1 MKFNATG
8 SGFTEVK
15 RVLTSTSVTRNE
27 IQCHKLTNYKQ
38 RRFRAQTSVKEKLS
52 IIEVH
57 TMLLGMTY
65 YQIFS
70 YFIIYSFIGWCVE
83 VVFHAVRFGRV
94 INRGFLNGPVCP
106 VYGFG
111 VILVFGVLNIIAA
124 LYSSTGGVAG
134 IPIPILYILGLLL
147 TSFVEFMGGFLL
159 DKFFHARWWDYR
171 NEKFNIGGYVCLK
184 FSLIWGAG
192 IVLIV
197 RIFHPM
203 LIEQNLNRFPEQIGR
218 WILVVMYAAYVTDV
232 IVSALTMMKLNQ
244 QLAELEELRQSMR
257 VVSNTLSY
265 VLGEGTFVTEEL
277 IGRGEGRAYAHATA
291 ADSMNTLETRDEFDA
306 KYDALQASMNE
317 KREALQASMD
327 ETREAI
333 QAGMDK
339 RRDAIQAGMN
349 ERRDAIQ
356 ASMDKRREAAAVAG
370 ERAEAARKAVVER
383 AAAAGSVL
391 TNRAAMDDAEAANDS
406 VLGQED
412 KMSVPEFSPADAVK
426 KQVAAATNAIT
437 EKVSAVAEAAMK
449 NVADIT
455 LRTAEERE
463 ERRAE
468 AEARKAQLEKDREE
482 WIAKFNERRHRL
494 LRYLFSSHPD
504 IQHDEYQEAMDELRK
519 ILEGK

>member
-1 MKFNATG
+1 M
-8 SGFTEVK
+8 
-15 RVLTSTSVTRNE
+15 
-27 IQCHKLTNYKQ
+27 I
-38 RRFRAQTSVKEKLS
+38 
-52 IIEVH
+52 
-57 TMLLGMTY
+57 LGMTY

-83 VVFHAVRFGRV
+83 VVFHAVRYGRV

-124 LYSSTGGVAG
+124 LYSPTGGVAS
-134 IPIPILYILGLLL
+134 IPIPILYVLGLIL

-197 RIFHPM
+197 RILHPM
-203 LIEQNLNRFPEQIGR
+203 LIEQNLSRFPEQIGR

-265 VLGEGTFVTEEL
+265 VLGEGTFVTEDL
-277 IGRGEGRAYAHATA
+277 IRRGEGHAYAHATA
-291 ADSMNTLETRDEFDA
+291 ADSMNTLETRDEFDV

-333 QAGMDK
+333 QASMDETREAIQASMDETREVIKAGLNERREAIQAGMNE
-339 RRDAIQAGMN
+339 RREAIQAGMN

-356 ASMDKRREAAAVAG
+356 TGMNERRDAIQTGIDKRREAAAVAG
-370 ERAEAARKAVVER
+370 ARAEAARKAVVDR
-383 AAAAGSVL
+383 AATAGSVL
-391 TNRAAMDDAEAANDS
+391 TDRAAMDDAKAAKDS
-406 VLGQED
+406 VLGQEN
-412 KMSVPEFSPADAVK
+412 KMPVPEFSPADAVK
-426 KQVAAATNAIT
+426 KQVTAATNAIT
-437 EKVSAVAEAAMK
+437 EKVNAVAEAAME

-504 IQHDEYQEAMDELRK
+504 IQHNEYQEAMDELRK
-519 ILEGK
+519 IMEGK

>member
-1 MKFNATG
+1 
-8 SGFTEVK
+8 
-15 RVLTSTSVTRNE
+15 
-27 IQCHKLTNYKQ
+27 
-38 RRFRAQTSVKEKLS
+38 
-52 IIEVH
+52 
-57 TMLLGMTY
+57 MLLGMSY

-83 VVFHAVRFGRV
+83 VVFHAVRYGRV
-94 INRGFLNGPVCP
+94 VNRGFLNGPVCP

-111 VILVFGVLNIIAA
+111 VILVFGVLNIIAT
-124 LYSSTGGVAG
+124 SFSPTGGVAS
-134 IPIPILYILGLLL
+134 IPIPILYVLGLLL

-197 RIFHPM
+197 RILHPM
-203 LIEQNLNRFPEQIGR
+203 LIEQNLSRFPEQIGR

-265 VLGEGTFVTEEL
+265 VLGEGTFVTEDL
-277 IGRGEGRAYAHATA
+277 IRRGEDRAYAHATA
-291 ADSMNTLETRDEFDA
+291 ADSMNTLETRDEFDV

-317 KREALQASMD
+317 KREALQASVD

-333 QAGMDK
+333 QAGMDETREVIEAGLNE
-339 RRDAIQAGMN
+339 RRDAIQAGM
-349 ERRDAIQ
+349 EKRRDA
-356 ASMDKRREAAAVAG
+356 AAAAG
-370 ERAEAARKAVVER
+370 ARAEAARKAVVER

-391 TNRAAMDDAEAANDS
+391 TDRVAMDDVKSAIDS
-406 VLGQED
+406 VPGQKE
-412 KMSVPEFSPADAVK
+412 KMPLPEFSPADAVK

-437 EKVSAVAEAAMK
+437 EKVNAVAEAAME

-455 LRTAEERE
+455 LRTAEQRE

-468 AEARKAQLEKDREE
+468 AEARKAQIEKDREE

-494 LRYLFSSHPD
+494 LRYLFRSHPD
-504 IQHDEYQEAMDELRK
+504 IHHNDYQEAMDELREIMENRK
-519 ILEGK
+519 AE

>member
-1 MKFNATG
+1 
-8 SGFTEVK
+8 
-15 RVLTSTSVTRNE
+15 
-27 IQCHKLTNYKQ
+27 
-38 RRFRAQTSVKEKLS
+38 
-52 IIEVH
+52 
-57 TMLLGMTY
+57 MLLGMSY

-83 VVFHAVRFGRV
+83 VVFHAVRYGRV
-94 INRGFLNGPVCP
+94 VNRGFLNGPVCP

-111 VILVFGVLNIIAA
+111 VILVFGVLNIIAT
-124 LYSSTGGVAG
+124 SFSPTGGVAS
-134 IPIPILYILGLLL
+134 IPIPILYVLGLLL

-197 RIFHPM
+197 RVFHPM

-265 VLGEGTFVTEEL
+265 VLGEGTFVTEDL
-277 IGRGEGRAYAHATA
+277 IRRGEDRAYAHATA
-291 ADSMNTLETRDEFDA
+291 ADSMNTLETRDEFDV

-317 KREALQASMD
+317 KREALQASVD

-333 QAGMDK
+333 QAGMDETREVIEAGLNE
-339 RRDAIQAGMN
+339 RRDAIQAGM
-349 ERRDAIQ
+349 EKRRDA
-356 ASMDKRREAAAVAG
+356 AAAAG
-370 ERAEAARKAVVER
+370 ARAEAARKAVVER
-383 AAAAGSVL
+383 AVAAGSVL
-391 TNRAAMDDAEAANDS
+391 TDRVAMDDGKSAIDS
-406 VLGQED
+406 VPGQEE
-412 KMSVPEFSPADAVK
+412 KIPVPEFSPADAVK

-437 EKVSAVAEAAMK
+437 EKVNAFAEAAME

-468 AEARKAQLEKDREE
+468 AEARKAQIEKDREE

-494 LRYLFSSHPD
+494 LRYLFRSHPD
-504 IQHDEYQEAMDELRK
+504 IHHNDYQEAMDELREIMENRK
-519 ILEGK
+519 AE

>member
-1 MKFNATG
+1 
-8 SGFTEVK
+8 
-15 RVLTSTSVTRNE
+15 
-27 IQCHKLTNYKQ
+27 
-38 RRFRAQTSVKEKLS
+38 
-52 IIEVH
+52 
-57 TMLLGMTY
+57 MLLGMSY

-83 VVFHAVRFGRV
+83 VVFHAVRYGRV
-94 INRGFLNGPVCP
+94 VNRGFLNGPVCP

-111 VILVFGVLNIIAA
+111 VILVFGVLNIIAT
-124 LYSSTGGVAG
+124 SFSPTGGVAS
-134 IPIPILYILGLLL
+134 IPIPILYVLGLLL

-197 RIFHPM
+197 RILHPM
-203 LIEQNLNRFPEQIGR
+203 LIEQNLSRFPEQIGR

-265 VLGEGTFVTEEL
+265 VLGEGTFVTEDL
-277 IGRGEGRAYAHATA
+277 IRRGEDRAYAHATA
-291 ADSMNTLETRDEFDA
+291 ADSMNTLETRDEFDV

-317 KREALQASMD
+317 KREALQASVD

-333 QAGMDK
+333 QAGIDETREVIEAGLNE
-339 RRDAIQAGMN
+339 RRDAIQAGM
-349 ERRDAIQ
+349 EKRRDA
-356 ASMDKRREAAAVAG
+356 AAAAG
-370 ERAEAARKAVVER
+370 ARAEAARKAVVER

-391 TNRAAMDDAEAANDS
+391 TDRVAMDDVKSAIDS
-406 VLGQED
+406 VPGQEE
-412 KMSVPEFSPADAVK
+412 KMPLPEFSPADAVK

-437 EKVSAVAEAAMK
+437 EKVNAVAEAAME

-468 AEARKAQLEKDREE
+468 AEARKAQIEKDREE

-494 LRYLFSSHPD
+494 LRYLFRSHPD
-504 IQHDEYQEAMDELRK
+504 IHHNDYQEAMDELREIMENRK
-519 ILEGK
+519 AE

>member
-1 MKFNATG
+1 
-8 SGFTEVK
+8 
-15 RVLTSTSVTRNE
+15 
-27 IQCHKLTNYKQ
+27 
-38 RRFRAQTSVKEKLS
+38 
-52 IIEVH
+52 
-57 TMLLGMTY
+57 MTY

-83 VVFHAVRFGRV
+83 VVFHAVRYGRV
-94 INRGFLNGPVCP
+94 VNRGFLNGPVCP

-111 VILVFGVLNIIAA
+111 VILVFGVLNLIAA
-124 LYSSTGGVAG
+124 IYSPTGGAAS

-197 RIFHPM
+197 RILHPM
-203 LIEQNLNRFPEQIGR
+203 LIEQNLSRFPEQIGR
-218 WILVVMYAAYVTDV
+218 WVLVVMYAAYVTDV

-265 VLGEGTFVTEEL
+265 VLGEGTFVTEDL
-277 IGRGEGRAYAHATA
+277 IRRGEGHAYAHATA
-291 ADSMNTLETRDEFDA
+291 ADSMNTLETRDEFDV

-317 KREALQASMD
+317 KREALQASVV

-333 QAGMDK
+333 QAGMDETREVIEAGLNE
-339 RRDAIQAGMN
+339 RRDAIQAGM
-349 ERRDAIQ
+349 EKRRDA
-356 ASMDKRREAAAVAG
+356 AAAAG
-370 ERAEAARKAVVER
+370 ARAEAARKAVVER

-391 TNRAAMDDAEAANDS
+391 TERASMDDANTANDS
-406 VLGQED
+406 VLGQEN
-412 KMSVPEFSPADAVK
+412 KMPEPEFSPADAVK

-437 EKVSAVAEAAMK
+437 EKMNAVAEAAME

-494 LRYLFSSHPD
+494 LRYLFRSHPD
-504 IQHDEYQEAMDELRK
+504 IEHNDYQEAMDELRK
-519 ILEGK
+519 IIENRNAE

>member
-1 MKFNATG
+1 M
-8 SGFTEVK
+8 
-15 RVLTSTSVTRNE
+15 
-27 IQCHKLTNYKQ
+27 I
-38 RRFRAQTSVKEKLS
+38 
-52 IIEVH
+52 
-57 TMLLGMTY
+57 LGMTY

-124 LYSSTGGVAG
+124 LYSPTGGVAG
-134 IPIPILYILGLLL
+134 IPIPILYVLGLLL

-291 ADSMNTLETRDEFDA
+291 ADSMNTLETKDEFDA

-327 ETREAI
+327 ETREAIQAGMDKRRDAIQAGMNERRDAI

-437 EKVSAVAEAAMK
+437 EKVSAVAEAAME

-468 AEARKAQLEKDREE
+468 ADARKAQLEKDREE

-519 ILEGK
+519 IIEGK

>member
-1 MKFNATG
+1 
-8 SGFTEVK
+8 
-15 RVLTSTSVTRNE
+15 
-27 IQCHKLTNYKQ
+27 
-38 RRFRAQTSVKEKLS
+38 
-52 IIEVH
+52 
-57 TMLLGMTY
+57 MLLGMSY

-83 VVFHAVRFGRV
+83 VVFHAVRYGRV
-94 INRGFLNGPVCP
+94 VNRGFLNGPVCP

-111 VILVFGVLNIIAA
+111 VILVFGVLNIIAT
-124 LYSSTGGVAG
+124 SFSPTGGVAS
-134 IPIPILYILGLLL
+134 IPIPILYVLGLLL

-197 RIFHPM
+197 RILHPM
-203 LIEQNLNRFPEQIGR
+203 LIEQNLSRFPEQIGR

-265 VLGEGTFVTEEL
+265 VLGEGTFVTEDL
-277 IGRGEGRAYAHATA
+277 IRRGEDRAYAHATA
-291 ADSMNTLETRDEFDA
+291 ADSMNTLETRDEFDV

-317 KREALQASMD
+317 KREALQASVD

-333 QAGMDK
+333 QAGMDETREVIEAGLNE
-339 RRDAIQAGMN
+339 RRDAIQAGM
-349 ERRDAIQ
+349 EKRRDA
-356 ASMDKRREAAAVAG
+356 AAAAG
-370 ERAEAARKAVVER
+370 ARAEAARKAVVER
-383 AAAAGSVL
+383 AVAAGSVL
-391 TNRAAMDDAEAANDS
+391 TDRVAMDDVKSAIDS
-406 VLGQED
+406 VPGQKE
-412 KMSVPEFSPADAVK
+412 KMPLPEFSPADAVK

-437 EKVSAVAEAAMK
+437 EKVNAVAEAAME

-468 AEARKAQLEKDREE
+468 AEARKAQIEKDREE

-494 LRYLFSSHPD
+494 LRYLFRSHPD
-504 IQHDEYQEAMDELRK
+504 IQHNDYQEAMDELREIIENRK
-519 ILEGK
+519 AE

>member
-1 MKFNATG
+1 M
-8 SGFTEVK
+8 
-15 RVLTSTSVTRNE
+15 
-27 IQCHKLTNYKQ
+27 I
-38 RRFRAQTSVKEKLS
+38 
-52 IIEVH
+52 
-57 TMLLGMTY
+57 LGMTY

-124 LYSSTGGVAG
+124 LYSPTGGVAG

-277 IGRGEGRAYAHATA
+277 IGRGGGHAYAHATA

-327 ETREAI
+327 ETREAIQAGMDKRRDAIQAGMNERRDAI

-412 KMSVPEFSPADAVK
+412 KMPVPEFSPADAVK

-437 EKVSAVAEAAMK
+437 EKVSAVAEAAME

-519 ILEGK
+519 IIEGK

>member
-1 MKFNATG
+1 M
-8 SGFTEVK
+8 
-15 RVLTSTSVTRNE
+15 
-27 IQCHKLTNYKQ
+27 I
-38 RRFRAQTSVKEKLS
+38 
-52 IIEVH
+52 
-57 TMLLGMTY
+57 LGMTY

-124 LYSSTGGVAG
+124 LYSPTGGVAG
-134 IPIPILYILGLLL
+134 IPIPILYVLGLLL

-197 RIFHPM
+197 RILHPM
-203 LIEQNLNRFPEQIGR
+203 LIEQNLSRFPEQIGR
-218 WILVVMYAAYVTDV
+218 WVLVVMYAAYVTDV

-265 VLGEGTFVTEEL
+265 VLGEGTFVTEDL
-277 IGRGEGRAYAHATA
+277 IRRGEGHAYAHATA
-291 ADSMNTLETRDEFDA
+291 ADSMNTLETRDEFDV

-333 QAGMDK
+333 QASMDET
-339 RRDAIQAGMN
+339 REVIEAGLN
-349 ERRDAIQ
+349 ER
-356 ASMDKRREAAAVAG
+356 
-370 ERAEAARKAVVER
+370 
-383 AAAAGSVL
+383 
-391 TNRAAMDDAEAANDS
+391 RAAMDDAKAAKDS
-406 VLGQED
+406 VLGQEN
-412 KMSVPEFSPADAVK
+412 KMPVPEFSPADAVK
-426 KQVAAATNAIT
+426 KQVTAATNAIT
-437 EKVSAVAEAAMK
+437 EKVNAVAEAAME

-468 AEARKAQLEKDREE
+468 AEARKAQIERDRDE

-504 IQHDEYQEAMDELRK
+504 IQHNEYQEAMDELRK
-519 ILEGK
+519 IMENK

>member
-1 MKFNATG
+1 M
-8 SGFTEVK
+8 
-15 RVLTSTSVTRNE
+15 
-27 IQCHKLTNYKQ
+27 I
-38 RRFRAQTSVKEKLS
+38 
-52 IIEVH
+52 
-57 TMLLGMTY
+57 LGMTY

-124 LYSSTGGVAG
+124 LYSPTGGVAG
-134 IPIPILYILGLLL
+134 IPIPILYVLGLLL

-197 RIFHPM
+197 RILHPM
-203 LIEQNLNRFPEQIGR
+203 LIEQNLSRFPEQIGR

-257 VVSNTLSY
+257 VVS
-265 VLGEGTFVTEEL
+265 
-277 IGRGEGRAYAHATA
+277 TA

-333 QAGMDK
+333 QASMDETRDAIQVGMDK
-339 RRDAIQAGMN
+339 RRDAIQAG
-349 ERRDAIQ
+349 I
-356 ASMDKRREAAAVAG
+356 DKRREAAAAAG
-370 ERAEAARKAVVER
+370 ARAEVARKAVVER

-391 TNRAAMDDAEAANDS
+391 KNRAVMDDAEAANDS

-412 KMSVPEFSPADAVK
+412 KMPVSEFSPADAVK

-437 EKVSAVAEAAMK
+437 EKVSAVAEAAME

-494 LRYLFSSHPD
+494 LRYLFRSHPD
-504 IQHDEYQEAMDELRK
+504 IQHNDYQEAMDELREIMENRK
-519 ILEGK
+519 AG

>member
-1 MKFNATG
+1 
-8 SGFTEVK
+8 
-15 RVLTSTSVTRNE
+15 
-27 IQCHKLTNYKQ
+27 
-38 RRFRAQTSVKEKLS
+38 
-52 IIEVH
+52 
-57 TMLLGMTY
+57 MLLGMSY

-83 VVFHAVRFGRV
+83 VVFHAVRYGRV
-94 INRGFLNGPVCP
+94 VNRGFLNGPVCP

-111 VILVFGVLNIIAA
+111 VILVFGVLNIIAT
-124 LYSSTGGVAG
+124 SFSPTGGVAS
-134 IPIPILYILGLLL
+134 IPIPILYVLGLLL

-197 RIFHPM
+197 RILHPM
-203 LIEQNLNRFPEQIGR
+203 LIEQNLSRFPEQIGR

-265 VLGEGTFVTEEL
+265 VLGEGTFVTEDL
-277 IGRGEGRAYAHATA
+277 IRRGEDRAYAHATA
-291 ADSMNTLETRDEFDA
+291 ADSMNTLETRDEFDV

-317 KREALQASMD
+317 KREALQASVD

-333 QAGMDK
+333 QAGMDETREVIEAGLNE
-339 RRDAIQAGMN
+339 RRDAIQAGM
-349 ERRDAIQ
+349 EKRRDA
-356 ASMDKRREAAAVAG
+356 AAAAG
-370 ERAEAARKAVVER
+370 ARAEAARKAAVER

-391 TNRAAMDDAEAANDS
+391 TDRVAMDDVKSAIDS
-406 VLGQED
+406 VPGQKE
-412 KMSVPEFSPADAVK
+412 KMPLPEFSPADAVK

-437 EKVSAVAEAAMK
+437 EKVNAVAEAAME

-468 AEARKAQLEKDREE
+468 AEARKAQIEKDREE

-494 LRYLFSSHPD
+494 LRYLFRSHPD
-504 IQHDEYQEAMDELRK
+504 IHHNDYQEAMDELREIMENRK
-519 ILEGK
+519 SG

>member
-1 MKFNATG
+1 
-8 SGFTEVK
+8 
-15 RVLTSTSVTRNE
+15 
-27 IQCHKLTNYKQ
+27 
-38 RRFRAQTSVKEKLS
+38 
-52 IIEVH
+52 
-57 TMLLGMTY
+57 MLLGMSY

-83 VVFHAVRFGRV
+83 VVFHAVRYGRV
-94 INRGFLNGPVCP
+94 VNRGFLNGPVCP

-111 VILVFGVLNIIAA
+111 VILVFGVLNIIAT
-124 LYSSTGGVAG
+124 SFSPTGGVAS
-134 IPIPILYILGLLL
+134 IPIPILYVLGLLL

-197 RIFHPM
+197 RILHPM
-203 LIEQNLNRFPEQIGR
+203 LIEQNLSRFPEQIGR

-265 VLGEGTFVTEEL
+265 VLGEGTFVTEDL
-277 IGRGEGRAYAHATA
+277 IRRGEDRAYAHATA
-291 ADSMNTLETRDEFDA
+291 ADSMNTLETRDEFDV
-306 KYDALQASMNE
+306 KYDALQASITE
-317 KREALQASMD
+317 KREALQASVD
-327 ETREAI
+327 ETCEAI
-333 QAGMDK
+333 QAGMDETREVIEAGLNE
-339 RRDAIQAGMN
+339 RRDAIQAGM
-349 ERRDAIQ
+349 EKRRDA
-356 ASMDKRREAAAVAG
+356 AAAAG
-370 ERAEAARKAVVER
+370 ARAEAARKAVVER

-391 TNRAAMDDAEAANDS
+391 TDRVAMDDVKSAIDS
-406 VLGQED
+406 VPGQKE
-412 KMSVPEFSPADAVK
+412 KMPLPEFSPADAVK

-437 EKVSAVAEAAMK
+437 EKVNAVAEAAME

-468 AEARKAQLEKDREE
+468 AEARKAQIEKDREE

-494 LRYLFSSHPD
+494 LRYLFRSHPD
-504 IQHDEYQEAMDELRK
+504 IHHNDYQEAMDELREIMENRK
-519 ILEGK
+519 AE

>member
-1 MKFNATG
+1 M
-8 SGFTEVK
+8 
-15 RVLTSTSVTRNE
+15 
-27 IQCHKLTNYKQ
+27 I
-38 RRFRAQTSVKEKLS
+38 
-52 IIEVH
+52 
-57 TMLLGMTY
+57 LGMTY

-124 LYSSTGGVAG
+124 LYSPTGGVAG
-134 IPIPILYILGLLL
+134 IPIPILYVLGLLL

-197 RIFHPM
+197 RILHPM
-203 LIEQNLNRFPEQIGR
+203 LIEQNLSRFPEQIGR

-265 VLGEGTFVTEEL
+265 VLGEGTFVTEDL
-277 IGRGEGRAYAHATA
+277 IRRGEGRAYAHATA

-339 RRDAIQAGMN
+339 RRDAIQAGM
-349 ERRDAIQ
+349 
-356 ASMDKRREAAAVAG
+356 DKRREAAAVAG

-383 AAAAGSVL
+383 AAAAGSML
-391 TNRAAMDDAEAANDS
+391 KDRAAMDDAKAANDS
-406 VLGQED
+406 VFGQEN
-412 KMSVPEFSPADAVK
+412 KMPVPEFSPAYAVK

-437 EKVSAVAEAAMK
+437 EKVNAVAEAAME
-449 NVADIT
+449 NVADMT

-504 IQHDEYQEAMDELRK
+504 IQHNEYQEAMDELRK
-519 ILEGK
+519 IMEGK

>member
-1 MKFNATG
+1 M
-8 SGFTEVK
+8 
-15 RVLTSTSVTRNE
+15 
-27 IQCHKLTNYKQ
+27 I
-38 RRFRAQTSVKEKLS
+38 
-52 IIEVH
+52 
-57 TMLLGMTY
+57 LGMTY

-124 LYSSTGGVAG
+124 LYSPTGGVAG

-291 ADSMNTLETRDEFDA
+291 ADSMNTLETKDEFDA

-327 ETREAI
+327 ETREAIQAGMDKRRDAIQAGMNERRDAI

-412 KMSVPEFSPADAVK
+412 KMPVPEFSPADAVK

-437 EKVSAVAEAAMK
+437 EKVSAVAEAAME

-519 ILEGK
+519 IIEGK

>member
-1 MKFNATG
+1 
-8 SGFTEVK
+8 
-15 RVLTSTSVTRNE
+15 
-27 IQCHKLTNYKQ
+27 
-38 RRFRAQTSVKEKLS
+38 
-52 IIEVH
+52 
-57 TMLLGMTY
+57 MLLGMSY

-83 VVFHAVRFGRV
+83 VVFHAVRYGRV
-94 INRGFLNGPVCP
+94 VNRGFLNGPVCP

-111 VILVFGVLNIIAA
+111 VILVFGVLNIIAT
-124 LYSSTGGVAG
+124 SFSPTGGVAS
-134 IPIPILYILGLLL
+134 IPIPILYVLGLLL

-197 RIFHPM
+197 RILHPM
-203 LIEQNLNRFPEQIGR
+203 LIEQNLSRFPEQIGR

-244 QLAELEELRQSMR
+244 QLAELEELRKSMR

-265 VLGEGTFVTEEL
+265 VLGEGTFVTEDL
-277 IGRGEGRAYAHATA
+277 IRRGEDRAYAHATA
-291 ADSMNTLETRDEFDA
+291 ADSMNTLETRDEFDV
-306 KYDALQASMNE
+306 KYDALQASINE
-317 KREALQASMD
+317 KREALQASVD

-333 QAGMDK
+333 QAGMDETREVIEAGLNE
-339 RRDAIQAGMN
+339 RRDAIQAGM
-349 ERRDAIQ
+349 EKRRDA
-356 ASMDKRREAAAVAG
+356 AAAAG
-370 ERAEAARKAVVER
+370 ARAEAARKAVVER

-391 TNRAAMDDAEAANDS
+391 TDRVAMDDVKSAIDS
-406 VLGQED
+406 VPGQKE
-412 KMSVPEFSPADAVK
+412 KMPLPEFSPADAVK

-437 EKVSAVAEAAMK
+437 EKVNAVAEAAME

-468 AEARKAQLEKDREE
+468 AEARKAQIEKDREE

-494 LRYLFSSHPD
+494 LRYLFRSHPD
-504 IQHDEYQEAMDELRK
+504 IHHNDYQEAMDELREIMENRK
-519 ILEGK
+519 AE

>member
-1 MKFNATG
+1 M
-8 SGFTEVK
+8 
-15 RVLTSTSVTRNE
+15 
-27 IQCHKLTNYKQ
+27 I
-38 RRFRAQTSVKEKLS
+38 
-52 IIEVH
+52 
-57 TMLLGMTY
+57 LGMTY

-124 LYSSTGGVAG
+124 LYSPTGGVAG
-134 IPIPILYILGLLL
+134 IPIPILYVLGLLL

-197 RIFHPM
+197 RILHPM
-203 LIEQNLNRFPEQIGR
+203 LIEQNLSRFPEQIGR

-265 VLGEGTFVTEEL
+265 VLGEGTFVTEDL
-277 IGRGEGRAYAHATA
+277 IRRGEDRAYAHATA
-291 ADSMNTLETRDEFDA
+291 ADSMNTLETRDEFDV

-317 KREALQASMD
+317 KREALQASVD

-333 QAGMDK
+333 QAGMDETREVIEAGLNE
-339 RRDAIQAGMN
+339 RRDAIQAGM
-349 ERRDAIQ
+349 EKRRDAA
-356 ASMDKRREAAAVAG
+356 ASAG
-370 ERAEAARKAVVER
+370 ARAEAARKAVVER

-391 TNRAAMDDAEAANDS
+391 KNRAAMDDAEAANDS

-412 KMSVPEFSPADAVK
+412 KMPVSEFSPADAVK

-437 EKVSAVAEAAMK
+437 EKVSAVAEAAME

-494 LRYLFSSHPD
+494 LRYLFRSHPD
-504 IQHDEYQEAMDELRK
+504 IQHNDYQEAMDELREIMENRK
-519 ILEGK
+519 AG

>member
-1 MKFNATG
+1 
-8 SGFTEVK
+8 
-15 RVLTSTSVTRNE
+15 
-27 IQCHKLTNYKQ
+27 
-38 RRFRAQTSVKEKLS
+38 
-52 IIEVH
+52 
-57 TMLLGMTY
+57 MLLGMSY

-83 VVFHAVRFGRV
+83 VVFHAVRYGRV
-94 INRGFLNGPVCP
+94 VNRGFLNGPVCP

-111 VILVFGVLNIIAA
+111 VILVFGVLNIIAT
-124 LYSSTGGVAG
+124 SFSPTGGVAS
-134 IPIPILYILGLLL
+134 IPIPILYVLGLLL

-197 RIFHPM
+197 RILHPM
-203 LIEQNLNRFPEQIGR
+203 LIEQNLSRFPEQIGR

-265 VLGEGTFVTEEL
+265 VLGEGTFVTEDL
-277 IGRGEGRAYAHATA
+277 IRRGEDRAYAHATA
-291 ADSMNTLETRDEFDA
+291 ADSMNTLETRDEFDV

-317 KREALQASMD
+317 KREALQASVD

-333 QAGMDK
+333 QAGMDETREVIEAGLNE
-339 RRDAIQAGMN
+339 RRDAIQAGM
-349 ERRDAIQ
+349 EKRRDA
-356 ASMDKRREAAAVAG
+356 AAAAG
-370 ERAEAARKAVVER
+370 ARAEAARKAVVER

-391 TNRAAMDDAEAANDS
+391 TDRVAMDDVKSAIDS
-406 VLGQED
+406 VPGQEE
-412 KMSVPEFSPADAVK
+412 KMPLPEFSPADAVK

-437 EKVSAVAEAAMK
+437 EKVNAVAEAAME

-455 LRTAEERE
+455 LRTAEQRE

-468 AEARKAQLEKDREE
+468 AEARKAQIEKDREE

-494 LRYLFSSHPD
+494 LRYLFRSHPD
-504 IQHDEYQEAMDELRK
+504 IHHNDYQEAMDELREIMENRK
-519 ILEGK
+519 AE

>member
-1 MKFNATG
+1 
-8 SGFTEVK
+8 
-15 RVLTSTSVTRNE
+15 
-27 IQCHKLTNYKQ
+27 
-38 RRFRAQTSVKEKLS
+38 
-52 IIEVH
+52 
-57 TMLLGMTY
+57 MLLGMSY

-83 VVFHAVRFGRV
+83 VVFHAVRYGRV
-94 INRGFLNGPVCP
+94 VNRGFLNGPVCP

-111 VILVFGVLNIIAA
+111 VILVFGVLNIIAT
-124 LYSSTGGVAG
+124 SFSPTGGVAS
-134 IPIPILYILGLLL
+134 IPIPILYVLGLLL

-197 RIFHPM
+197 RILHPM
-203 LIEQNLNRFPEQIGR
+203 LIEQNLSRFPEQIGR

-265 VLGEGTFVTEEL
+265 VLGEGTFVTEDL
-277 IGRGEGRAYAHATA
+277 IRRGEDRAYAHATA
-291 ADSMNTLETRDEFDA
+291 ADSMNTLETRDEFDV

-317 KREALQASMD
+317 KREALQASVD

-333 QAGMDK
+333 QAGMDETREVIEAGLNE
-339 RRDAIQAGMN
+339 RRDAIQAGM
-349 ERRDAIQ
+349 EKRRDA
-356 ASMDKRREAAAVAG
+356 AAAAG
-370 ERAEAARKAVVER
+370 ARAEAARKAVVER

-391 TNRAAMDDAEAANDS
+391 KNRAAMDDAEASNDS

-412 KMSVPEFSPADAVK
+412 KMPVPEFSPADAVK

-437 EKVSAVAEAAMK
+437 EKVSAVAEAAME

-494 LRYLFSSHPD
+494 LRYLFRSHPD
-504 IQHDEYQEAMDELRK
+504 IQHNDYQEAMDELREIMENRK
-519 ILEGK
+519 AG

>member
-1 MKFNATG
+1 
-8 SGFTEVK
+8 
-15 RVLTSTSVTRNE
+15 
-27 IQCHKLTNYKQ
+27 
-38 RRFRAQTSVKEKLS
+38 
-52 IIEVH
+52 
-57 TMLLGMTY
+57 MLLGMSY

-83 VVFHAVRFGRV
+83 VVFHAVRYGRV
-94 INRGFLNGPVCP
+94 VNRGFLNGPVCP

-111 VILVFGVLNIIAA
+111 VILVFGVLNIIAT
-124 LYSSTGGVAG
+124 SFSPTGGVAS
-134 IPIPILYILGLLL
+134 IPIPILYVLGLLL

-197 RIFHPM
+197 RILHPM
-203 LIEQNLNRFPEQIGR
+203 LIEQNLSRFPEQIGR

-265 VLGEGTFVTEEL
+265 VLGEGTFVTEDL
-277 IGRGEGRAYAHATA
+277 IRRGEDRAYAHATA
-291 ADSMNTLETRDEFDA
+291 ADSMNTLETRDEFDV

-317 KREALQASMD
+317 KREALQASVD

-333 QAGMDK
+333 QAGMDETREVIEAGLNE
-339 RRDAIQAGMN
+339 RRDAIQAGM
-349 ERRDAIQ
+349 EKRRDA
-356 ASMDKRREAAAVAG
+356 AAAAG
-370 ERAEAARKAVVER
+370 ARAEAARKAVVER

-391 TNRAAMDDAEAANDS
+391 TDRVAMDDVKSAIDS
-406 VLGQED
+406 VPGQKE
-412 KMSVPEFSPADAVK
+412 KMPLPEFSPADAVK

-437 EKVSAVAEAAMK
+437 EKVNAVAEAAME

-455 LRTAEERE
+455 LRTAEQRE

-468 AEARKAQLEKDREE
+468 AEARKAQIEKDREE

-494 LRYLFSSHPD
+494 IRYLFRSHPD
-504 IQHDEYQEAMDELRK
+504 IHHNDYQEAMDELREIMENRK
-519 ILEGK
+519 AE

>member
-1 MKFNATG
+1 M
-8 SGFTEVK
+8 
-15 RVLTSTSVTRNE
+15 
-27 IQCHKLTNYKQ
+27 I
-38 RRFRAQTSVKEKLS
+38 
-52 IIEVH
+52 
-57 TMLLGMTY
+57 LGMTY

-124 LYSSTGGVAG
+124 LYSPTGGVAG
-134 IPIPILYILGLLL
+134 IPIPILYVLGLLL

-197 RIFHPM
+197 RILHPM
-203 LIEQNLNRFPEQIGR
+203 LIEQNLSRFPEQIGR

-265 VLGEGTFVTEEL
+265 VLGEGTFVTEDL
-277 IGRGEGRAYAHATA
+277 IRRGEGRAYAHATA

-333 QAGMDK
+333 QASMDET
-339 RRDAIQAGMN
+339 RDAIQAG
-349 ERRDAIQ
+349 
-356 ASMDKRREAAAVAG
+356 MDKRREAAAVAG

-391 TNRAAMDDAEAANDS
+391 KNRAAMDDAEAANDS

-412 KMSVPEFSPADAVK
+412 KMPVSEFSPADAVK

-437 EKVSAVAEAAMK
+437 EKVSAVAEAAME

-519 ILEGK
+519 IIEGK

>member
-1 MKFNATG
+1 
-8 SGFTEVK
+8 
-15 RVLTSTSVTRNE
+15 
-27 IQCHKLTNYKQ
+27 
-38 RRFRAQTSVKEKLS
+38 
-52 IIEVH
+52 
-57 TMLLGMTY
+57 MLLGMSY

-83 VVFHAVRFGRV
+83 VVFHAVRYGRV
-94 INRGFLNGPVCP
+94 VNRGFLNGPVCP

-111 VILVFGVLNIIAA
+111 VILVFGVLNIIAT
-124 LYSSTGGVAG
+124 SFSPTGGVAS
-134 IPIPILYILGLLL
+134 IPIPILYVLGLLL

-197 RIFHPM
+197 RILHPM
-203 LIEQNLNRFPEQIGR
+203 LIEQNLSRFPEQIGR

-265 VLGEGTFVTEEL
+265 VLGEGTFVTEDL
-277 IGRGEGRAYAHATA
+277 IRRGEDRAYAHATA
-291 ADSMNTLETRDEFDA
+291 ADSMNTLETRDEFDV
-306 KYDALQASMNE
+306 KYDALQASITE
-317 KREALQASMD
+317 KREALQASVDETCEAIQAGMD

-333 QAGMDK
+333 QAGMDETREVIEAGLNE
-339 RRDAIQAGMN
+339 RRDAIQAGM
-349 ERRDAIQ
+349 EKRRDA
-356 ASMDKRREAAAVAG
+356 AAAAG
-370 ERAEAARKAVVER
+370 ARAEAARKAVVER

-391 TNRAAMDDAEAANDS
+391 TDRVAMDDVKSAIDS
-406 VLGQED
+406 VPGQKE
-412 KMSVPEFSPADAVK
+412 KMPLPEFSPADAVK

-437 EKVSAVAEAAMK
+437 EKVNAVAEAAME

-468 AEARKAQLEKDREE
+468 AEARKAQIEKDREE

-494 LRYLFSSHPD
+494 LRYLFRSHPD
-504 IQHDEYQEAMDELRK
+504 IHHNDYQEAMDELREIMENRK
-519 ILEGK
+519 SG

>member
-147 TSFVEFMGGFLL
+147 TSFVEFMGG
-159 DKFFHARWWDYR
+159 
-171 NEKFNIGGYVCLK
+171 
-184 FSLIWGAG
+184 

-317 KREALQASMD
+317 KREALRAGMDETREAIQASMD
-327 ETREAI
+327 ETREAIQAGMNERRDAI

-339 RRDAIQAGMN
+339 RRDAIQAG
-349 ERRDAIQ
+349 
-356 ASMDKRREAAAVAG
+356 MDKRREAAAVAG

-383 AAAAGSVL
+383 AAAAGSML
-391 TNRAAMDDAEAANDS
+391 KDRAAMDDAKAANDS
-406 VLGQED
+406 VFGQEN
-412 KMSVPEFSPADAVK
+412 KMPVPEFSPAYAVK

-437 EKVSAVAEAAMK
+437 EKVNAVAEAAME
-449 NVADIT
+449 NVADMT

-504 IQHDEYQEAMDELRK
+504 IQHNEYQEAMDELRK
-519 ILEGK
+519 IMEGK

>member
-1 MKFNATG
+1 
-8 SGFTEVK
+8 
-15 RVLTSTSVTRNE
+15 
-27 IQCHKLTNYKQ
+27 
-38 RRFRAQTSVKEKLS
+38 
-52 IIEVH
+52 
-57 TMLLGMTY
+57 MLLGMSY

-83 VVFHAVRFGRV
+83 VVFHAVRYGRV
-94 INRGFLNGPVCP
+94 VNRGFLNGPVCP

-111 VILVFGVLNIIAA
+111 VILVFGVLNIIAT
-124 LYSSTGGVAG
+124 SFSPTGGVAS
-134 IPIPILYILGLLL
+134 IPIPILYVLGLLL

-197 RIFHPM
+197 RILHPM
-203 LIEQNLNRFPEQIGR
+203 LIEQNLSRFPEQIGR

-265 VLGEGTFVTEEL
+265 VLGEGTFVTEDL
-277 IGRGEGRAYAHATA
+277 IRRGEDRAYAHATA
-291 ADSMNTLETRDEFDA
+291 ADSMNTLETRDEFDV

-317 KREALQASMD
+317 KREALQASVD

-333 QAGMDK
+333 QAGMDETREVIEAGLNE
-339 RRDAIQAGMN
+339 RRDAIQAGM
-349 ERRDAIQ
+349 EKRRDA
-356 ASMDKRREAAAVAG
+356 AAAAG
-370 ERAEAARKAVVER
+370 ARAEAARKAVVER

-391 TNRAAMDDAEAANDS
+391 TDRVAMDDVKSAIDS
-406 VLGQED
+406 VPGQKE
-412 KMSVPEFSPADAVK
+412 KMPLPEFSPADAVK

-437 EKVSAVAEAAMK
+437 EKVNAVAEAAME

-455 LRTAEERE
+455 LRTAEQRE

-468 AEARKAQLEKDREE
+468 AEARKAQIEKDREE

-494 LRYLFSSHPD
+494 LRYLFRSHPD
-504 IQHDEYQEAMDELRK
+504 IHHNDYQEAMDELREIMENRK
-519 ILEGK
+519 SE

>member
-1 MKFNATG
+1 M
-8 SGFTEVK
+8 
-15 RVLTSTSVTRNE
+15 
-27 IQCHKLTNYKQ
+27 I
-38 RRFRAQTSVKEKLS
+38 
-52 IIEVH
+52 
-57 TMLLGMTY
+57 LGMTY

-124 LYSSTGGVAG
+124 LYSPTGGVAG
-134 IPIPILYILGLLL
+134 IPIPILYVLGLLL

-197 RIFHPM
+197 RILHPM
-203 LIEQNLNRFPEQIGR
+203 LIEQNLSRFPEQIGR

-265 VLGEGTFVTEEL
+265 VLGEGTFVTEDL
-277 IGRGEGRAYAHATA
+277 IRRGEGRAYAHATA

-333 QAGMDK
+333 QASMDETRDAIQVGMDK
-339 RRDAIQAGMN
+339 RRDAIQAG
-349 ERRDAIQ
+349 I
-356 ASMDKRREAAAVAG
+356 DKRREAAAVAG

-391 TNRAAMDDAEAANDS
+391 KNRAAMDDAEAANDS

-412 KMSVPEFSPADAVK
+412 KMPVPEFSPADAVK

-437 EKVSAVAEAAMK
+437 EKVSAVAEAAME

-494 LRYLFSSHPD
+494 LRYLFRSHPD
-504 IQHDEYQEAMDELRK
+504 IQHNDYQEAMDELREIMENRK
-519 ILEGK
+519 AG

>member
-1 MKFNATG
+1 
-8 SGFTEVK
+8 
-15 RVLTSTSVTRNE
+15 
-27 IQCHKLTNYKQ
+27 
-38 RRFRAQTSVKEKLS
+38 
-52 IIEVH
+52 
-57 TMLLGMTY
+57 MLLGMSY

-83 VVFHAVRFGRV
+83 VVFHAVRYGRV
-94 INRGFLNGPVCP
+94 VNRGFLNGPVCP

-111 VILVFGVLNIIAA
+111 VILVFGVLNIIAT
-124 LYSSTGGVAG
+124 SFSPTGGVAS
-134 IPIPILYILGLLL
+134 IPIPILYVLGLLL

-197 RIFHPM
+197 RILHPM
-203 LIEQNLNRFPEQIGR
+203 LIEQNLSRFPEQIGR

-265 VLGEGTFVTEEL
+265 VLGEGTFVTEDL
-277 IGRGEGRAYAHATA
+277 IRRGEDRAYAHATA
-291 ADSMNTLETRDEFDA
+291 ADSMNTLETRDEFDV

-317 KREALQASMD
+317 KREALQASVD

-333 QAGMDK
+333 QAGMDETREVIEAGLNE
-339 RRDAIQAGMN
+339 RRDAIQAGM
-349 ERRDAIQ
+349 EKRRDA
-356 ASMDKRREAAAVAG
+356 AAAAG
-370 ERAEAARKAVVER
+370 ARAEAARKAAVER

-391 TNRAAMDDAEAANDS
+391 TDRVAMDDVKSAIDS
-406 VLGQED
+406 VPGQKE
-412 KMSVPEFSPADAVK
+412 KMPLPEFSPADAVK

-437 EKVSAVAEAAMK
+437 EKVNAVAEAAME

-468 AEARKAQLEKDREE
+468 AEARKAQIEKDREE

-494 LRYLFSSHPD
+494 LRYLFRSHPD
-504 IQHDEYQEAMDELRK
+504 IHHNDYQEAMDELREIMENRK
-519 ILEGK
+519 AE

>member
-1 MKFNATG
+1 M
-8 SGFTEVK
+8 
-15 RVLTSTSVTRNE
+15 
-27 IQCHKLTNYKQ
+27 I
-38 RRFRAQTSVKEKLS
+38 
-52 IIEVH
+52 
-57 TMLLGMTY
+57 LGMTY

-83 VVFHAVRFGRV
+83 VVFHAVRYGRV

-124 LYSSTGGVAG
+124 LYSPTGGVAG
-134 IPIPILYILGLLL
+134 IPIPILYVLGLLL

-192 IVLIV
+192 IILIV
-197 RIFHPM
+197 RILHPM
-203 LIEQNLNRFPEQIGR
+203 LIEQNLSRFPEQIGR

-265 VLGEGTFVTEEL
+265 VLGEGTFVTEDL
-277 IGRGEGRAYAHATA
+277 IRRGEGHAYAHATA
-291 ADSMNTLETRDEFDA
+291 ADSMNTLETRDEFDV

-333 QAGMDK
+333 QASMDET
-339 RRDAIQAGMN
+339 R
-349 ERRDAIQ
+349 EAIQ
-356 ASMDKRREAAAVAG
+356 ASMDETREVIKAG
-370 ERAEAARKAVVER
+370 LNER
-383 AAAAGSVL
+383 
-391 TNRAAMDDAEAANDS
+391 RAAMDDAKAANDS
-406 VLGQED
+406 VLGQEN
-412 KMSVPEFSPADAVK
+412 KMPVPEFSPADAVK
-426 KQVAAATNAIT
+426 KQVTAATNAIT
-437 EKVSAVAEAAMK
+437 EKVNAVAEAAME

-494 LRYLFSSHPD
+494 LRYLFRSHPD
-504 IQHDEYQEAMDELRK
+504 IQHNDYQEAMDELREIMENRK
-519 ILEGK
+519 AG

>member
-1 MKFNATG
+1 
-8 SGFTEVK
+8 
-15 RVLTSTSVTRNE
+15 
-27 IQCHKLTNYKQ
+27 
-38 RRFRAQTSVKEKLS
+38 
-52 IIEVH
+52 
-57 TMLLGMTY
+57 MLLGMSY

-83 VVFHAVRFGRV
+83 VVFHAVRYGRV
-94 INRGFLNGPVCP
+94 VNRGFLNGPVCP

-111 VILVFGVLNIIAA
+111 VILVFGVLNIIAT
-124 LYSSTGGVAG
+124 SFSPTGGVAS
-134 IPIPILYILGLLL
+134 IPIPILYVLGLLL

-197 RIFHPM
+197 RILHPM
-203 LIEQNLNRFPEQIGR
+203 LIEQNLSRFPEQIGR

-265 VLGEGTFVTEEL
+265 VLGEGTFVTEDL
-277 IGRGEGRAYAHATA
+277 IRRGEDRAYAHATA
-291 ADSMNTLETRDEFDA
+291 ADSMNTLETRDEFDV

-317 KREALQASMD
+317 KREALQASVD

-333 QAGMDK
+333 QAGMDETREVIEAGLNE
-339 RRDAIQAGMN
+339 RRDAIQAGM
-349 ERRDAIQ
+349 EKRRDA
-356 ASMDKRREAAAVAG
+356 AAAAG
-370 ERAEAARKAVVER
+370 ARAEAARKAVVER

-391 TNRAAMDDAEAANDS
+391 TDRVAMDDVKSAIDS
-406 VLGQED
+406 VPGQKE
-412 KMSVPEFSPADAVK
+412 KMPLPEFSPADAVK

-437 EKVSAVAEAAMK
+437 EKVNAVAEAAME

-468 AEARKAQLEKDREE
+468 AEARKAQIEKEREE

-494 LRYLFSSHPD
+494 LRYLFRSHPD
-504 IQHDEYQEAMDELRK
+504 IHHNDYQEAMDELREIMENRK
-519 ILEGK
+519 AE

>member
-1 MKFNATG
+1 
-8 SGFTEVK
+8 
-15 RVLTSTSVTRNE
+15 
-27 IQCHKLTNYKQ
+27 
-38 RRFRAQTSVKEKLS
+38 
-52 IIEVH
+52 
-57 TMLLGMTY
+57 MTY

-83 VVFHAVRFGRV
+83 VVFHAVRYGRV
-94 INRGFLNGPVCP
+94 VNRGFLNGPVCP

-111 VILVFGVLNIIAA
+111 VILVFGVLNIIAT
-124 LYSSTGGVAG
+124 SISPTGGVAS
-134 IPIPILYILGLLL
+134 IPIPILYVLGLLL

-197 RIFHPM
+197 RILHPM
-203 LIEQNLNRFPEQIGR
+203 LIEQNLSRFPEQIGR

-265 VLGEGTFVTEEL
+265 VLGEGTFVTEDL
-277 IGRGEGRAYAHATA
+277 IRRGEDRAYAHATA
-291 ADSMNTLETRDEFDA
+291 ADSMNTLETRDEFDV

-317 KREALQASMD
+317 KREALQASVD

-333 QAGMDK
+333 QAGMDETREVIEAGLNE
-339 RRDAIQAGMN
+339 RRDAIQAGM
-349 ERRDAIQ
+349 EKRRDA
-356 ASMDKRREAAAVAG
+356 AAAAG
-370 ERAEAARKAVVER
+370 ARAEAARKAVVER

-391 TNRAAMDDAEAANDS
+391 TDRVAMDDVKSAIDS
-406 VLGQED
+406 VPGQEE
-412 KMSVPEFSPADAVK
+412 KMPLPEFSPADAVK

-437 EKVSAVAEAAMK
+437 EKVNAFAEAAME

-455 LRTAEERE
+455 LRTAEEWE

-468 AEARKAQLEKDREE
+468 AEARKAQIEKDREE

-494 LRYLFSSHPD
+494 LRYLFRSHPD
-504 IQHDEYQEAMDELRK
+504 IHHNDYQEAMDELREIMENRK
-519 ILEGK
+519 AE

>member
-1 MKFNATG
+1 M
-8 SGFTEVK
+8 
-15 RVLTSTSVTRNE
+15 
-27 IQCHKLTNYKQ
+27 I
-38 RRFRAQTSVKEKLS
+38 
-52 IIEVH
+52 
-57 TMLLGMTY
+57 LGMTY

-124 LYSSTGGVAG
+124 LYSPTGGVAG
-134 IPIPILYILGLLL
+134 IPIPILYVLGLLL

-197 RIFHPM
+197 RILHPM
-203 LIEQNLNRFPEQIGR
+203 LIEQNLSRFPEQIGR

-265 VLGEGTFVTEEL
+265 VLGEGTFVTEDL
-277 IGRGEGRAYAHATA
+277 IRRGEGRAYAHATA

-339 RRDAIQAGMN
+339 RRDAIQAG
-349 ERRDAIQ
+349 I
-356 ASMDKRREAAAVAG
+356 DKRREAAAVAG

-391 TNRAAMDDAEAANDS
+391 KNRAAMDDAEAANDS

-412 KMSVPEFSPADAVK
+412 KMPVPEFSPADAVK

-437 EKVSAVAEAAMK
+437 EKVSAVAEAAME

-494 LRYLFSSHPD
+494 LRYLFRSHPD
-504 IQHDEYQEAMDELRK
+504 IQHNDYQEAMDELREIMENRK
-519 ILEGK
+519 AG

>member
-1 MKFNATG
+1 M
-8 SGFTEVK
+8 
-15 RVLTSTSVTRNE
+15 
-27 IQCHKLTNYKQ
+27 I
-38 RRFRAQTSVKEKLS
+38 
-52 IIEVH
+52 
-57 TMLLGMTY
+57 LGMTY

-124 LYSSTGGVAG
+124 LYSPTGGVAG
-134 IPIPILYILGLLL
+134 IPIPILYVLGLLL

-277 IGRGEGRAYAHATA
+277 IGRGEGRAYANATA

-356 ASMDKRREAAAVAG
+356 ASMDKRREAAA
-370 ERAEAARKAVVER
+370 
-383 AAAAGSVL
+383 GSVL

-412 KMSVPEFSPADAVK
+412 KMPVPEFSPADAVK

-494 LRYLFSSHPD
+494 LRYLFRSHPD
-504 IQHDEYQEAMDELRK
+504 IQHNDYQEAMDELREIMENRK
-519 ILEGK
+519 AG

>member
-1 MKFNATG
+1 
-8 SGFTEVK
+8 
-15 RVLTSTSVTRNE
+15 
-27 IQCHKLTNYKQ
+27 
-38 RRFRAQTSVKEKLS
+38 
-52 IIEVH
+52 
-57 TMLLGMTY
+57 MLLGMSY

-83 VVFHAVRFGRV
+83 VVFHAVRYGRV
-94 INRGFLNGPVCP
+94 VNRGFLNGPVCP

-111 VILVFGVLNIIAA
+111 VILVFGVLNIIAT
-124 LYSSTGGVAG
+124 SFSPTGGVAS
-134 IPIPILYILGLLL
+134 IPIPILYVLGLLL

-197 RIFHPM
+197 RILHPM
-203 LIEQNLNRFPEQIGR
+203 LIEQNLSRFPEQIGR

-265 VLGEGTFVTEEL
+265 VLGEGTFVTEDL
-277 IGRGEGRAYAHATA
+277 IRRGEDRAYAHATA
-291 ADSMNTLETRDEFDA
+291 ADSMNTLETRDEFDV

-317 KREALQASMD
+317 KREALQASVD

-333 QAGMDK
+333 QAGMDETREVIEAGLNE
-339 RRDAIQAGMN
+339 RRDAIQAGM
-349 ERRDAIQ
+349 EKRRDA
-356 ASMDKRREAAAVAG
+356 AAAAG
-370 ERAEAARKAVVER
+370 ARAEAARKAVVER

-391 TNRAAMDDAEAANDS
+391 TDRVAMDDVKSAIDS
-406 VLGQED
+406 VPGQKE
-412 KMSVPEFSPADAVK
+412 KMPLPEFSPADAVK

-437 EKVSAVAEAAMK
+437 EKVNAVAEAAME

-468 AEARKAQLEKDREE
+468 AEARKAQIEKDREE

-494 LRYLFSSHPD
+494 LRYLFRSHPD
-504 IQHDEYQEAMDELRK
+504 IHHNDYQEAMDELREIMENRK
-519 ILEGK
+519 SG

>member
-1 MKFNATG
+1 M
-8 SGFTEVK
+8 
-15 RVLTSTSVTRNE
+15 
-27 IQCHKLTNYKQ
+27 I
-38 RRFRAQTSVKEKLS
+38 
-52 IIEVH
+52 
-57 TMLLGMTY
+57 LGMTY

-124 LYSSTGGVAG
+124 LYSPTGGVAG
-134 IPIPILYILGLLL
+134 IPIPILYVLGLLL

-197 RIFHPM
+197 RILHPM
-203 LIEQNLNRFPEQIGR
+203 LIEQNLSRFPEQIGR

-265 VLGEGTFVTEEL
+265 VLGEGTFVTEDL
-277 IGRGEGRAYAHATA
+277 IRRGEDRAYAHATA
-291 ADSMNTLETRDEFDA
+291 ADSMNTLETRDEFDV

-317 KREALQASMD
+317 KREALQASVD

-333 QAGMDK
+333 QAGMDETREVIEAGLNE
-339 RRDAIQAGMN
+339 RRDAIQAGM
-349 ERRDAIQ
+349 EKRRDA
-356 ASMDKRREAAAVAG
+356 AAAAG
-370 ERAEAARKAVVER
+370 ARAEAARKAVVER

-391 TNRAAMDDAEAANDS
+391 KNRAAMDDAEASNDS

-412 KMSVPEFSPADAVK
+412 KMPVSEFSPADAVK

-437 EKVSAVAEAAMK
+437 EKVSAVAEAAME

-494 LRYLFSSHPD
+494 LRYLFRSHPD
-504 IQHDEYQEAMDELRK
+504 IQHNDYQEAMDELREIMENRK
-519 ILEGK
+519 AG